1 MKKVEAD
8 ELRPEYRREDFGAM
22 ERGKYAVQMR
32 EASNVVVLDPDI
44 AAAFPNDQAV
54 NAALR
59 SLLELAKLA
68 ARAVP
73 TSSTTTPDA
82 PTTG

>member
-1 MKKVEAD
+1 MKKVD
-8 ELRPEYRREDFGAM
+8 PGDLRPEYRREDFGAM

-73 TSSTTTPDA
+73 TPGTTTPDA